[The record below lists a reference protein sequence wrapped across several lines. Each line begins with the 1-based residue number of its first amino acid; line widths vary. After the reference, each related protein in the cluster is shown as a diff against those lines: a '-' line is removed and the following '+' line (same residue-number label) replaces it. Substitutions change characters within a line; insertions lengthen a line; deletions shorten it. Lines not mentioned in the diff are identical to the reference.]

1 LPNIFNNDS
10 GTTNNLGTNMYLDF
24 TINVDSLSNDYDV
37 DQLVDRVKD
46 DIYNAASYRNINVV
60 NFLR

>member
-1 LPNIFNNDS
+1 
-10 GTTNNLGTNMYLDF
+10 MYLDF
-24 TINVDSLSNDYDV
+24 TINVDSLSSDYDV
-37 DQLVDRVKD
+37 DQLVNRVKD

>member
-24 TINVDSLSNDYDV
+24 TINVDSLSNNYDV
-37 DQLVDRVKD
+37 DQLVDRVKN